1 MTKFSLLLA
10 LGVSAF
16 CAPAF
21 AQHSG
26 HMGYGSGTPSSD
38 PCVLGTNTQPG
49 ACVGPVRVAPVIV
62 SQGSVQ
68 VQQQQTYSA
77 AQQVTN
83 VPNYGTTTIAYN
95 QAPVMAAPAPIQGA
109 GGCVPNYPT
118 AMVGCSGNW
127 VYAPNGN
134 GGQTGYYQGGN
145 NQGGFVPNG
154 YSQGYMNQGYTS
166 QGYTNQ
172 SYVAAPQYAPVP
184 APVQYQQAPQYY
196 APAPVQQYAPAP
208 VQYAPAPQYY
218 APAPVQYAPAPVQ
231 YAPVQ
236 YAPRYAPQPQ
246 PAGYIQPSFFTGGIT
261 YGAGFPEGGS
271 YYGGGG
277 GGTIIVGGGTRFS
290 GVRERSPTPL
300 IAPPMRPRQPAH
312 QPPPTHCPHC

>member
-1 MTKFSLLLA
+1 MTKYTLLLA

-26 HMGYGSGTPSSD
+26 HMGYGAGTPSSD

-49 ACVGPVRVAPVIV
+49 TCVGPVRVAPVIV

-77 AQQVTN
+77 AQQVSAL
-83 VPNYGTTTIAYN
+83 PSYGTTTIAYN
-95 QAPVMAAPAPIQGA
+95 QAPVMAPPAPVQA
-109 GGCVPNYPT
+109 SGGCVPNYPS
-118 AMVGCSGNW
+118 ALVGCSGNW
-127 VYAPNGN
+127 VYTPNGN
-134 GGQTGYYQGGN
+134 GGQGGYVQGGN

-154 YSQGYMNQGYTS
+154 YAQGYVNQGYAG
-166 QGYTNQ
+166 QGYV
-172 SYVAAPQYAPVP
+172 SAPQYAPAP

-196 APAPVQQYAPAP
+196 APAPVQQYAPAA
-208 VQYAPAPQYY
+208 QY
-218 APAPVQYAPAPVQ
+218 YAPAPVQ

-236 YAPRYAPQPQ
+236 YAPAPRYAPQPQ

-261 YGAGFPEGGS
+261 YGAGFPEGGG

-300 IAPPMRPRQPAH
+300 IAPPMRQRQPAH
-312 QPPPTHCPHC
+312 APPPSHCPHC